1 MEQDELDEI
10 LGVAR
15 CVRCGHRLDGEIECP
30 FCAALPT
37 GTRKEPIPKWMYI
50 TACFLTSP
58 FSIYFILRSR
68 RLARVEKL
76 FASSGGI
83 FWLCLYLFRV
93 FG

>member
-10 LGVAR
+10 LGVTR

-30 FCAALPT
+30 FCAALPA
-37 GTRKEPIPKWMYI
+37 GSRKEPVPKWMYI

-58 FSIYFILRSR
+58 FSLYFILRSR
-68 RLARVEKL
+68 RLGTAEKV

-83 FWLCLYLFRV
+83 LWLGLYLFRV